1 MVGLSGKGPPRRGLA
16 TRIRQIAVDV
26 TPLRESRN
34 FRLLWFGELVSET
47 GSNIGL
53 VALYIQ
59 VYRLTGS
66 AFAVGVI
73 GLVQLVPL
81 VAVTVLGSPLVDR
94 IDRRRLLLIA
104 QGGQVAASA
113 VLLAAT
119 LAGHPHIA
127 VVYLGAAAIAGLSGF
142 ALSVRTAIT
151 PNLVT
156 ESQLPSALALN
167 QAMFHTCLIV
177 GPALGGIIV
186 GRFGLAWAYGIDVV
200 TFAAGIG
207 TAALMSALP
216 PRRETR
222 AAGGEPVAGEHPV
235 VDDPDSTS
243 GWASIVAGFRYLGG
257 KRILQSVFL
266 VDIIAMTFGMP
277 RALFPV
283 LATTQFDGGPEI
295 VGLLFSAV
303 SLGALTGAL
312 TTGWVVR
319 VRRQGLAVLVAVAV
333 WGLGIVGF
341 GLAGDRLAIAMVCLA
356 IAGAAD
362 VVSAVFRGTI
372 LQTNVPD
379 DLRGRISAV
388 NIVVV
393 TGGPRVG
400 DFEAGL
406 VAALASPT
414 VSVVTG
420 GLLCLIG
427 VIALGLAVPSF
438 ARYRPGDAV

>member
-1 MVGLSGKGPPRRGLA
+1 
-16 TRIRQIAVDV
+16 
-26 TPLRESRN
+26 
-34 FRLLWFGELVSET
+34 
-47 GSNIGL
+47 
-53 VALYIQ
+53 
-59 VYRLTGS
+59 
-66 AFAVGVI
+66 
-73 GLVQLVPL
+73 
-81 VAVTVLGSPLVDR
+81 VDR
-94 IDRRRLLLIA
+94 IDRRRLLLVA
-104 QGGQVAASA
+104 QTGQAVASG

-119 LAGHPHIA
+119 LAGPPPIV

-151 PNLVT
+151 PNLVP

-186 GRFGLAWAYGIDVV
+186 GRYGLAWAYGIDVV
-200 TFAAGIG
+200 SFVSTIG
-207 TAALMSALP
+207 AAALMTPLP
-216 PRRETR
+216 PHRE
-222 AAGGEPVAGEHPV
+222 VHPHDPETI
-235 VDDPDSTS
+235 DDPDTTS

-257 KRILQSVFL
+257 KRILQSVFI

-283 LATTQFDGGPEI
+283 LATTQFGAGPEV

-303 SLGALTGAL
+303 SIGALAGAL
-312 TTGWVVR
+312 TTGWVGR
-319 VRRQGLAVLVAVAV
+319 VQRQGLAVLVAVAV

-341 GLAGDRLAIAMVCLA
+341 GLAGDRLAVAIVCLG

-362 VVSAVFRGTI
+362 VISAVFRGTI

-379 DLRGRISAV
+379 DLRGRLSAV

-400 DFEAGL
+400 DFEAGV
-406 VAALASPT
+406 VAALASPA

-420 GLLCLIG
+420 GLLCLVG
-427 VIALGLAVPSF
+427 VVALGLAVPSF
-438 ARYRPGDAV
+438 ARYRPGDAI

>member
-1 MVGLSGKGPPRRGLA
+1 VVGLSGEEPPRRGLT

-34 FRLLWFGELVSET
+34 FRLLWIGELVSET

-59 VYRLTGS
+59 VYRLTDS
-66 AFAVGVI
+66 AFAVGAI

-81 VAVTVLGSPLVDR
+81 IAVTVLGSPLVDR

-104 QGGQVAASA
+104 QIGQVAASA
-113 VLLAAT
+113 VLLGAT
-119 LAGHPHIA
+119 LAGSPHIA

-151 PNLVT
+151 PNLVP

-167 QAMFHTCLIV
+167 QAMFHTCLII
-177 GPALGGIIV
+177 GPAVGGIIV

-216 PRRETR
+216 PHR
-222 AAGGEPVAGEHPV
+222 EPVAATDSTTTTTTTTDV
-235 VDDPDSTS
+235 VDAADDPDTTS
-243 GWASIVAGFRYLGG
+243 GWGSIVAGFRYLGG

-283 LATTQFDGGPEI
+283 LATTQFSGGPEI

-303 SLGALTGAL
+303 SIGALSGAL
-312 TTGWVVR
+312 TTGWVGR
-319 VRRQGLAVLVAVAV
+319 VERQGLAVMVAVAV

-341 GLAGDRLAIAMVCLA
+341 GLAGDRLAVAMVCLA

-362 VVSAVFRGTI
+362 VISAVFRGTI

-379 DLRGRISAV
+379 DL
-388 NIVVV
+388 
-393 TGGPRVG
+393 
-400 DFEAGL
+400 
-406 VAALASPT
+406 
-414 VSVVTG
+414 
-420 GLLCLIG
+420 
-427 VIALGLAVPSF
+427 
-438 ARYRPGDAV
+438 

>member
-1 MVGLSGKGPPRRGLA
+1 MVGLSGDEPPRRGLA
-16 TRIRQIAVDV
+16 TRIRSIAVDV
-26 TPLRESRN
+26 APLRDSRN
-34 FRLLWFGELVSET
+34 FRLLWIGELVSET

-66 AFAVGVI
+66 AFAVGAI

-94 IDRRRLLLIA
+94 IDRRRLLLVA
-104 QGGQVAASA
+104 QAGQVAASG

-119 LAGHPHIA
+119 LAGHPPIV

-151 PNLVT
+151 PNLVP

-186 GRFGLAWAYGIDVV
+186 GRFGLAWAYGIDVI

-216 PRRETR
+216 PQREPR
-222 AAGGEPVAGEHPV
+222 AAATDTGTGPEVD
-235 VDDPDSTS
+235 DDPDTTS

-257 KRILQSVFL
+257 KRVLQSVFL

-283 LATTQFDGGPEI
+283 LATTQFSGGPEI

-303 SLGALTGAL
+303 SLGALTGAV

-319 VRRQGLAVLVAVAV
+319 VRRQGLAVLIAVAV

-356 IAGAAD
+356 VAGAAD

-400 DFEAGL
+400 DFEAGV
-406 VAALASPT
+406 VAALASPA
-414 VSVVTG
+414 VSVISG
-420 GLLCLIG
+420 GLLCLVG